1 LHIVI
6 CAKQV
11 LDPEGVNG
19 YALWGRLGVDESGRS
34 FDTGGSTIPHIINA
48 YDEQATEAALRI
60 RDDAGEGNEGDVR
73 ITAIASGDPAA
84 ADVLKRCV
92 AMGADSS
99 VLVVDPEVAVADGF
113 RTAKL
118 LAAAI
123 GELGDVDLVLC
134 GRQGSDYDQG
144 AVPAVLAE
152 LLGSPLVTLASD
164 VRIDGNGDGA
174 AVRVTRALPE
184 GEELVSAP
192 LPAVVSVSNELG
204 QARYPSSRGMMAAR
218 RNPPAERAAA
228 DLLEGDDARVELMR
242 LIVPDVQ
249 GHCEVIDGDSPE
261 AKAQALMALL
271 QGQGMF
277 DE

>member
-1 LHIVI
+1 MI

-19 YALWGRLGVDESGRS
+19 YALWGRLEVDESGRS
-34 FDTGGSTIPHIINA
+34 FDAGGAIPHILNA

-60 RDDAGEGNEGDVR
+60 RDDAGDGSNVR
-73 ITAIASGDPAA
+73 ITAIAVGDPAA

-92 AMGADSS
+92 AMGADGS

-113 RTAKL
+113 RTARL

-152 LLGSPLVTLASD
+152 LLGNPVVTLASD
-164 VRIDGNGDGA
+164 VRVDGDG
-174 AVRVTRALPE
+174 VRVTRALPE
-184 GEELVSAP
+184 GDEVVRAP
-192 LPAVVSVSNELG
+192 LPAVVSVSNEIG
-204 QARYPSSRGMMAAR
+204 QPRYPSSRGMMAAR
-218 RNPPAERAAA
+218 RNPPTERQAA
-228 DLLEGDDARVELMR
+228 DLIDGGDARVELVR

-249 GHCEVIDGDSPE
+249 GHCEVIEGTSPS
-261 AKAQALMALL
+261 AKAQALMARL
-271 QGQGMF
+271 QEQGLF
-277 DE
+277 DD